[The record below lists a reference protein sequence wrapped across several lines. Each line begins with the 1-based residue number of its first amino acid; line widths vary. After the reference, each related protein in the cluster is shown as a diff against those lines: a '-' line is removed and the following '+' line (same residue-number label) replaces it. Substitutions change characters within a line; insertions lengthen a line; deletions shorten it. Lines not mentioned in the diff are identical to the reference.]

1 MWHLFLDAEHGSFHV
16 FYQRVL
22 DTGIREKRVEFYP
35 RVSLWLDIDH
45 DHRNPRSR
53 TQNL

>member
-1 MWHLFLDAEHGSFHV
+1 MWDLFLDAEHGSFHV
-16 FYQRVL
+16 FYQSLL
-22 DTGIREKRVEFYP
+22 DTEIREKRVEFYP
-35 RVSLWLDIDH
+35 LVSVWLGIHH